1 MKKDQEKEINQKAR
15 DLLNQ
20 LSALLR
26 TSHVHDTANEAVI
39 SGIDRL
45 VSVVN
50 ELADDQQ
57 TVGLKL
63 RGEYFYLND
72 LRIRYSLEHLINF
85 DFLTRE
91 FKKRELGG
99 VIFISNVNHNDI
111 RTFIA
116 AFISSSFSQK
126 PFDSIEKKMSEVQSV
141 TVEKL
146 MKIAESEPLDP
157 KKMVRKTYFNAVS
170 YASGIMRKIHT
181 GEKVSLKTSKRIVA
195 SVVDQIVEEEQLLL
209 GMTVIKEYD
218 EYTYHHSV
226 NVSILSMAL
235 GQRLGMNRKM
245 LTDLGMMALFH
256 DIGKINVP
264 NEILNKPASFDEDE
278 WKIIRKHPFWGAKAL
293 LKLRKIDEFSI
304 KSAIVAF
311 EHHLNYD
318 LSGYPKIRRRF
329 ELDLFSR
336 IISVA
341 DWYDAITSA
350 RVYTRTPLPPDRALY
365 VMLEN
370 SGTRLD
376 PLILKF
382 FINMVGVF
390 PIGTIVM
397 LNTNELGFVSGTNQ
411 LFLKRPK
418 VTIIIDREGY
428 RVTGTTVDLTEKD
441 EQNEYIR
448 TIIKTVN
455 SAKYKMTIARYL
467 Q

>member
-1 MKKDQEKEINQKAR
+1 MKNNQEKEINQTAR

-26 TSHVHDTANEAVI
+26 NSQVHDTGNEAVI
-39 SGIDRL
+39 SGIDRF
-45 VSVVN
+45 VSIVN
-50 ELADDQQ
+50 ELISGQR
-57 TVGLKL
+57 TVKLIL

-72 LRIRYSLEHLINF
+72 LRIRYSLEHLLNF

-91 FKKRELGG
+91 FKKRELGS
-99 VIFISNVNHNDI
+99 VIFMSNVSHEDI
-111 RTFIA
+111 KTFIG
-116 AFISSSFSQK
+116 AFNSASFSQK
-126 PFDSIEKKMSEVQSV
+126 PFDAIEKKMSAVQSV
-141 TVEKL
+141 EVEKL
-146 MKIAESEPLDP
+146 MKIAETRSFDP
-157 KKMVRKTYFNAVS
+157 RKMVRKTYFNAVTC
-170 YASGIMRKIHT
+170 AAGIISKIRA
-181 GEKVSLKTSKRIVA
+181 GEKASLKTAKRIVA
-195 SVVDQIVEEEQLLL
+195 LVVDQIVEEEQLLL
-209 GMTVIKEYD
+209 GMTAIRDYD

-226 NVSILSMAL
+226 NVSILSVAL
-235 GQRLGMNRKM
+235 GQRLGLDRKM
-245 LTDLGMMALFH
+245 LTDLGMIALFH

-264 NEILNKPASFDEDE
+264 NEILNKPESFNDEE

-293 LKLRKIDEFSI
+293 LNLRKTDEFSI

-329 ELDLFSR
+329 KLDLFSR
-336 IISVA
+336 IISMA

-350 RVYTRTPLPPDRALY
+350 RVYTRTPLSPEKTLA

-376 PLILKF
+376 PLLLKF
-382 FINMVGVF
+382 FINMVGIF

-418 VTIIIDREGY
+418 ITIIIDSDGY
-428 RVTGTTVDLTEKD
+428 RVAGTMVDLTEKD
-441 EQNEYIR
+441 EKGEYIR

-455 SAKYKMTIARYL
+455 PARYKMTIAKYL
-467 Q
+467 M

>member
-1 MKKDQEKEINQKAR
+1 MKNNQEIEINQSAR

-26 TSHVHDTANEAVI
+26 ISQVHDTGNEAVI

-50 ELADDQQ
+50 ELIAGQG
-57 TVGLKL
+57 TVGFKL
-63 RGEYFYLND
+63 RGEYFYLNEY
-72 LRIRYSLEHLINF
+72 RIRYSLEHLLNF

-91 FKKRELGG
+91 FKRRELGSL
-99 VIFISNVNHNDI
+99 IFRKNIGSADI
-111 RTFIA
+111 LTFIT
-116 AFISSSFSQK
+116 AFISSAFSRN
-126 PFDSIEKKMSEVQSV
+126 PFDSIEKKMSAVQSV
-141 TVEKL
+141 VVEKL
-146 MKIAESEPLDP
+146 MKIAETESLDP
-157 KKMVRKTYFNAVS
+157 RKMVRKTYFNAVS
-170 YASGIMRKIHT
+170 YAAGIIRKIRA
-181 GEKVSLKTSKRIVA
+181 GEKDSLKTAKRIVA

-209 GMTVIKEYD
+209 GMTAIKDYD
-218 EYTYHHSV
+218 EYTYQHSV
-226 NVSILSMAL
+226 NVSILSVAL
-235 GQRLGMNRKM
+235 GQRLGMSRKM

-264 NEILNKPASFDEDE
+264 SEILNKPSGFNDEE
-278 WKIIRKHPFWGAKAL
+278 WTIIRKHPFWGAKAL
-293 LKLRKIDEFSI
+293 LSLRKIDEFSV
-304 KSAIVAF
+304 KSALVAF

-329 ELDLFSR
+329 ELGFFSR

-350 RVYTRTPLPPDRALY
+350 RVYTRTPLSPDRALA

-376 PLILKF
+376 PLLLKF
-382 FINMVGVF
+382 FINMVGIF

-397 LNTNELGFVSGTNQ
+397 LNTKELGFVSGTNQ

-418 VTIIIDREGY
+418 VTIIIDSNGY
-428 RVTGTTVDLTEKD
+428 RVAGTTVDLTEKN
-441 EQNEYIR
+441 EQGEYIR

-455 SAKYKMTIARYL
+455 SGRYKMTVAKYL
-467 Q
+467 L

>member
-1 MKKDQEKEINQKAR
+1 MKNNQEREINQKAR

-26 TSHVHDTANEAVI
+26 TSQIHDTANEAVI
-39 SGIDRL
+39 SGTDRL

-50 ELADDQQ
+50 DLIVSQGS
-57 TVGLKL
+57 VGLKL

-72 LRIRYSLEHLINF
+72 SRIRYTLEHLLNF

-91 FKKRELGG
+91 FKKRELGS
-99 VIFISNVNHNDI
+99 VIFSSSVGHEDI
-111 RTFIA
+111 KRFIA
-116 AFISSSFSQK
+116 AFISSSFSQE

-141 TVEKL
+141 AVEKL
-146 MKIAESEPLDP
+146 MKIVETESLDTR
-157 KKMVRKTYFNAVS
+157 KMVRKTYSNAVT
-170 YASGIMRKIHT
+170 YTGDIIRKIRA
-181 GEKVSLKTSKRIVA
+181 GEKVSLKTAKRIVA
-195 SVVDQIVEEEQLLL
+195 SMVDQIVEEEELLL
-209 GMTVIKEYD
+209 GMAAIKNYD
-218 EYTYHHSV
+218 EYTYQHSV

-235 GQRLGMNRKM
+235 GQRLGLNRKM

-264 NEILNKPASFDEDE
+264 NEILNKPASFDEEE

-293 LKLRKIDEFSI
+293 LNLRKIDEFSV
-304 KSAIVAF
+304 KSAIIAF
-311 EHHLNYD
+311 EHHLNFD
-318 LSGYPKIRRRF
+318 LSGYPKIRSRF
-329 ELDLFSR
+329 ELDFFSR

-350 RVYTRTPLPPDRALY
+350 RVYTRNPLPPDRALS

-382 FINMVGVF
+382 FINMVGIF

-418 VTIIIDREGY
+418 ITVIIDRDGY
-428 RVTGTTVDLTEKD
+428 RIDGRVVDLTEKD
-441 EQNEYIR
+441 EKGEYIR

-455 SAKYKMTIARYL
+455 SARYKMTIARYL